1 MLRLFPFFVFVLSF
15 SGYLFSALPSIYWR
29 DAPEFQTIGFL
40 LDIGHPAGFPLYAIL
55 IKLFTFIPMGNIA
68 FKTTLA
74 SCVFGAGIST
84 LLYFIISDVLGI
96 LSKKRNTIS
105 STGIWIAFFVA
116 LLFSFSNA
124 LWQNSNM
131 PEVYTLQNFFTASF
145 ILILLKILKM
155 DLNPQK
161 DQKNILMVFLSL
173 SFLYGLSLGAHA
185 ILILY
190 LPFFFFL
197 VYAFWLRKSS
207 FKNLNTYFLLAFFF
221 LLGFSVYLYLPIRSA
236 QNPYYDWGNPETFFN
251 LMRHVSD
258 RKDAE
263 YHFSVSPN
271 VLPRQLSSY
280 SVFFPDNFSFLGS
293 ILGLIGLF
301 YLFVKR
307 EKNLLLLFGVIFFP
321 PFLFFIRHWGDTSA
335 YLPTFIVFVI
345 CLGIGIWFVSRFI
358 DEGLSKHPHQQK
370 YLSIVWLLLG
380 VQFLFLV
387 IGHSLQ
393 NSRRAGYWN
402 MRTIMK
408 ETVKDIPPQA
418 MIFTNN
424 TLFGLN
430 YLQQVEGYRPDISI
444 LHLSSILAPKWFSKM
459 EASKFPNIV
468 VPDMLP
474 EKRGK
479 APLFGSALL
488 TENIEVHPIFWEPTA
503 KWNYLVAKYLIPG
516 KYFFKVSPT
525 SSNERSTLL
534 NATVLTHSEKI
545 ALLENIKSEAE
556 RGFYA
561 ELFLGKGMFFLEE
574 GFYQN
579 ALPHLQLAVTFLPD
593 AKYLNMLGVGYA
605 HLNNVKMAEESFL
618 RSISENSS
626 KSEAI
631 LNLAEVYATINQ
643 TQKAEI
649 YFNKVLDREPMHV
662 RSNFMLG
669 KIKIKNGDKKEA
681 LNYFR
686 RVLEIDADYEDTS
699 IEMQHLLKELS

>member
-1 MLRLFPFFVFVLSF
+1 MFRSFPFFVFFLSF
-15 SGYLFSALPSIYWR
+15 LGYLFSALPSIYWR

-84 LLYFIISDVLGI
+84 LLYFIISDVLNI
-96 LSKKRNTIS
+96 LLKKRTIS
-105 STGIWIAFFVA
+105 SAGMWIVFFVA

-124 LWQNSNM
+124 LWQNANM

-155 DLNPQK
+155 DLNSK
-161 DQKNILMVFLSL
+161 NQKNIFIVFLSL

-197 VYAFWLRKSS
+197 VYAFWLRRSS

-258 RKDAE
+258 RKDAD

-280 SVFFPDNFSFLGS
+280 SFFFPDNFSFLGS

-321 PFLFFIRHWGDTSA
+321 PFLFFIRYWGDTSA

-345 CLGIGIWFVSRFI
+345 CLGIGIWFVSKFI
-358 DEGLSKHPHQQK
+358 DEGLSKHPHQQR
-370 YLSIVWLLLG
+370 YLSIFWLLLG

-387 IGHSLQ
+387 IGHSFQ

-402 MRTIMK
+402 MRTMMK
-408 ETVKDIPPQA
+408 ETVKDLPPQA
-418 MIFTNN
+418 MVFTNN

-444 LHLSSILAPKWFSKM
+444 LHLSSILAPRWFSKM

-468 VPDMLP
+468 VPDVLP

-488 TENIEVHPIFWEPTA
+488 TENIGAHPIFWEPTA
-503 KWNYLVAKYLIPG
+503 KWNYLVAKYLIPR
-516 KYFFKVSPT
+516 KYFFKISPT
-525 SSNERSTLL
+525 SSNEEGTLL
-534 NATVLTHSEKI
+534 NAKVFTHSEKI

-561 ELFLGKGMFFLEE
+561 ELFLGKGVFFLEE
-574 GFYQN
+574 GFYQS
-579 ALPHLQLAVTFLPD
+579 ALPHLQLAVAFLPD
-593 AKYLNMLGVGYA
+593 AEYLNMLGVGYA

-618 RSISENSS
+618 RSISENPS

-669 KIKIKNGDKKEA
+669 KIKIANGDKKEA